1 VSQISPPIRIALVL
15 AVAVLGV
22 YMLFLRPKP
31 VEAPPP
37 APAAPNLETDAPAV
51 SQPGKLAEKAQ
62 DAAKAS
68 EDHDARVQ
76 KKLDEVDGGEVAP
89 GTAGAAK
96 VKPGAPAA
104 AGAVAADLKGLPK
117 PVAAA
122 LRKRQVLVLL
132 FWNGRSAD
140 DKAVHAA
147 LEHVDRWNGRVS
159 VQSAPISRIARYG
172 RIARGVDVQQSPT
185 VVVADPNLR
194 AETLVGYVDAATINQ
209 TVVDA
214 LRSGGVMFTSSY
226 LRAVDKACWQHGNAL
241 HAIPDFY
248 GGGSMR
254 RADRRVSRYLAR
266 YQAFVADFRA
276 VKAPKKY
283 AAFKAASLNDL
294 AAGGAVMASFSS
306 TVTPSASVAAVVAAE
321 RRYKAMARP
330 IEKRFNRRFDAQG
343 LYRCGSQF

>member
-1 VSQISPPIRIALVL
+1 MSQISPPIRILLVL
-15 AVAVLGV
+15 TVALLGV

-37 APAAPNLETDAPAV
+37 TPAAPNLETDAPAV
-51 SQPGKLAEKAQ
+51 SEPGKLAEKAQ
-62 DAAKAS
+62 EAVKAS
-68 EDHDARVQ
+68 EENDTRVQ
-76 KKLDEVDGGEVAP
+76 KSLDEVDGGETA
-89 GTAGAAK
+89 AGAAK

-104 AGAVAADLKGLPK
+104 AGVVAAELKGLPK
-117 PVAAA
+117 PVATA

-147 LEHVDRWNGRVS
+147 LKRVDRWNGHVS
-159 VQSAPISRIARYG
+159 VQSAPISRISRYG

-185 VVVADPNLR
+185 VVVADRNLQ

-209 TVVDA
+209 AVVDA
-214 LRSGGVMFTSSY
+214 LRNSGGMFTSSY
-226 LRAVDKACWQHGNAL
+226 LRAVDKVCWQHANAM
-241 HAIPDFY
+241 HGIPDYY
-248 GGGSMR
+248 GGGSVR
-254 RADRRVSRYLAR
+254 RADRRMSRYVAR

-283 AAFKAASLNDL
+283 AAFKAASLDDL
-294 AAGGAVMASFSS
+294 AAGGAVMASFNR
-306 TVTPSASVAAVVAAE
+306 TVTPSTSVPAVLAAE
-321 RRYKAMARP
+321 TRYKSAGRP
-330 IEKRFNRRFDAQG
+330 IEKRVDRRFDAQG